1 MRRLTIRCG
10 VLLATL
16 GASTALA
23 CGGPDVAD
31 VGACVASPGV
41 AVNSLVNDGSE
52 ENDLEPFRFLD
63 PFVLAH
69 RPLAT
74 DMANRAYQDHEFV
87 PAVDTGF
94 AAFEAALTKHDRK
107 AAHEAANKVIATL
120 LALPAPFATPFAI
133 QLSRAVEYLELEP
146 SLSALDVAVADQ
158 WLVSRSSTASL
169 PLPLEQARQIALAP
183 REDLA
188 KLLAAD
194 PKQLRAPSLELA
206 VLRQR
211 MAKEIPDGWPGKD
224 TVAPWKEL
232 LAAHDAWLAR
242 YATHPLADLARLQK
256 VRVLYLHADNK
267 AAGQVLL
274 ELLKRLPGRATWELR
289 HLLLTYRSIEA
300 ELTTIQ
306 DPVLMTALLRGSTP
320 LDGPIWA
327 ALWARAQQSPKEPW
341 AKNLEERLLA
351 NSGAAGKALPLE
363 ARQNA
368 VLWMQLHTAALLTA
382 QQPAAALAQAR
393 LLDKTDAVS
402 ARLWSQAALRSGEW
416 REAVELSGVDEPAR
430 RFVLQVVMPEPELEK
445 LATTPGPRRSE
456 AALALAGRKL
466 GDGEWAAGAALLQ
479 PVDPKRAALW
489 SEAAKRAA
497 DASGPGRLA
506 FARWLKK
513 QPLFAPT
520 DTAHS
525 RGLKSRLEQKV
536 PTDQPLLAMVLLR
549 TGSRE
554 RALEAYAQALLQL
567 PAKSKEAS
575 AALREAD
582 ALYNELINW
591 DAGWGEAYPEAL
603 RDSHAAEL
611 IRAAGKAI
619 RAK

>member
-1 MRRLTIRCG
+1 M
-10 VLLATL
+10 
-16 GASTALA
+16 
-23 CGGPDVAD
+23 
-31 VGACVASPGV
+31 
-41 AVNSLVNDGSE
+41 NSLVSDGYE
-52 ENDLEPFRFLD
+52 GNDLEPFRFFD

-74 DMANRAYQDHEFV
+74 EMANRAYQDHEFV

-94 AAFEAALTKHDRK
+94 ASFEAALTKHDRK
-107 AAHEAANKVIATL
+107 AAHEAANKVISTL
-120 LALPAPFATPFAI
+120 LALPAPFAAPFAS

-146 SLSALDVAVADQ
+146 SLGTLEVAVADQ
-158 WLVSRSSTASL
+158 WLISRSSTASL
-169 PLPLEQARQIALAP
+169 PRPLEQARQIALAP
-183 REDLA
+183 RDDLA

-211 MAKEIPDGWPGKD
+211 MTKEIPDGWPGKD

-289 HLLLTYRSIEA
+289 HLLLTDRPIEA
-300 ELTTIQ
+300 ELTSIK

-320 LDGPIWA
+320 LDGPTWA
-327 ALWARAQQSPKEPW
+327 SLWARAQQSPKEPW

-363 ARQNA
+363 ARKTD

-393 LLDKTDAVS
+393 LLDPKDAVS

-416 REAVELSGVDEPAR
+416 REAV
-430 RFVLQVVMPEPELEK
+430 
-445 LATTPGPRRSE
+445 
-456 AALALAGRKL
+456 
-466 GDGEWAAGAALLQ
+466 
-479 PVDPKRAALW
+479 DPKRAALW
-489 SEAAKRAA
+489 SEAAKRAG
-497 DASGPGRLA
+497 DATGPGRLA

-536 PTDQPLLAMVLLR
+536 PTDQPLLAVVLLR
-549 TGSRE
+549 TGPRE
-554 RALEAYAQALLQL
+554 RALEAYAQALEQL
-567 PAKSKEAS
+567 PPKSKEAS

-582 ALYNELINW
+582 ALYNELLNW
-591 DAGWGEAYPEAL
+591 DAGWGETYPKAL